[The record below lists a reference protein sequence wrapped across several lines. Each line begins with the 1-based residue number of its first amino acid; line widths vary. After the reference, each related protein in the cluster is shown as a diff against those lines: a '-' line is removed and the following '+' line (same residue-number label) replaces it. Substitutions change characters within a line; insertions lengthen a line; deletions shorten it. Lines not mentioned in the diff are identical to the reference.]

1 MFARF
6 VLFRYGTEGDVRG
19 LRWNLGPSSS
29 RRIRTGCVARAM
41 EVAGVKGK
49 GCDSARP
56 WQAPLR
62 FAQGRGADE
71 ASAPTLAL
79 IDSQ

>member
-1 MFARF
+1 
-6 VLFRYGTEGDVRG
+6 
-19 LRWNLGPSSS
+19 
-29 RRIRTGCVARAM
+29 M
-41 EVAGVKGK
+41 EAAGVKGK
-49 GCDSARP
+49 GCDTARP
-56 WQAPLR
+56 WHAPLR

>member
-1 MFARF
+1 M
-6 VLFRYGTEGDVRG
+6 YGGYVVFG
-19 LRWNLGPSSS
+19 SCGPG
-29 RRIRTGCVARAM
+29 RIRTGCVARAM
-41 EVAGVKGK
+41 EVAVVKGK

-56 WQAPLR
+56 WHAPLR

>member
-1 MFARF
+1 
-6 VLFRYGTEGDVRG
+6 
-19 LRWNLGPSSS
+19 
-29 RRIRTGCVARAM
+29 M

-56 WQAPLR
+56 WHAPLR

-79 IDSQ
+79 IDSQQLGHFFVEESFTWAVGLEPMTVDH